1 MKILF
6 LGDIVG
12 KGACK
17 FIKKNLPKIIKKK
30 KIDFIIANG
39 ENAAN
44 DGNGITKKIAI
55 DLLKSGIDVI
65 TSGNHIWD
73 KKDINKYLDNHRR
86 VLRPINFFQDS
97 PGKGFSIFQTK
108 NKFKIGVLNLMGN
121 IFMEKCDNVFLSA
134 KEFLK
139 KYKLNRDYHFLIVD
153 FHSET
158 IIEKMAIGHMFDG
171 QATLVVGTHT
181 HVPTKDERI
190 LEKGTA
196 YVSDAGMCGDYNSV
210 MGFNKKI
217 FLEKLIKGK
226 AKKNSP
232 VEKNIS
238 LSGVIVH
245 SNKKNGLANK
255 VESLIYGG
263 SLKNFY

>member
-17 FIKKNLPKIIKKK
+17 LIKNNLPKIIKKK
-30 KIDFIIANG
+30 KIDFVIANG
-39 ENAAN
+39 ENAAD

-55 DLLKSGIDVI
+55 ELLKSGIDVI

-73 KKDINKYLDNHRR
+73 KKEINKYLEDQRR
-86 VLRPINFFQDS
+86 VLRPINFYKNS
-97 PGKGFSIFQTK
+97 PGKGFGIFQTK
-108 NKFKIGVLNLMGN
+108 KKFKIGVLNLMGN
-121 IFMEKCDNVFLSA
+121 IFMERCDDVFLSA
-134 KEFLK
+134 NEFLK
-139 KYKLNRDYHFLIVD
+139 KYKLNKDYNFLIVD

-158 IIEKMAIGHMFDG
+158 IIEKMAVGHMFDG
-171 QATLVVGTHT
+171 HATLVVGTHT
-181 HVPTKDERI
+181 HVPTKDGRI
-190 LEKGTA
+190 LENGTA

-217 FLEKLIKGK
+217 FLKKLLRGK
-226 AKKNSP
+226 AKKNFP

-245 SNKKNGLANK
+245 SNSKNGLANK
-255 VESLIYGG
+255 VESFIYGG
-263 SLKNFY
+263 SLKDSY